1 MSREKAKRLDHEDRE
16 DRGKTKTAISFN
28 DVVRRRSSAIGPST
42 CISGEESR
50 GLGSSGVGAQLCP
63 AGKYVDRN
71 PAIGDEGATRAAG
84 EAFSPCLYPVAEESC
99 AHNERG
105 IALSDT
111 SRRELADSGPS
122 RRIVLASGSSARHKL
137 LADAGIEVEL
147 RQHAVDERALEAELA
162 PRQLVPR
169 ATAAA
174 LAEAKARSVADGLPD
189 AIVIGADQVLDFEGE
204 VWSKPRSVEE
214 ARDQLARLSGRSHRL
229 HSAFAVIADGRVR
242 ARAVR
247 SARLAVRPLTAL
259 DIDLYLDAAGAA
271 VTTTVGA
278 YQLEG
283 HGVRLFE
290 RIEGDYFTILGLPLL
305 PLLAA
310 LRRLEAIPW

>member
-1 MSREKAKRLDHEDRE
+1 
-16 DRGKTKTAISFN
+16 
-28 DVVRRRSSAIGPST
+28 V
-42 CISGEESR
+42 
-50 GLGSSGVGAQLCP
+50 QLCP
-63 AGKYVDRN
+63 AGKVVDRN
-71 PAIGDEGATRAAG
+71 PAIGDEEAAWGSRA
-84 EAFSPCLYPVAEESC
+84 AFSPGLYPRAEESC
-99 AHNERG
+99 ALNERG

-122 RRIVLASGSSARHKL
+122 RRIVLASASSARRKL
-137 LADAGIEVEL
+137 LADAGVDVES
-147 RQHAVDERALEAELA
+147 RQHSVDERAFEAGLA
-162 PRQLVPR
+162 PKQLVPR
-169 ATAAA
+169 AMAAA
-174 LAEAKARSVADGLPD
+174 LAEAKARSVAMSMPD

-204 VWSKPRSVEE
+204 VWSKPGSVPE
-214 ARDQLARLSGRSHRL
+214 ARDQLARLAGRSHRL
-229 HSAFAVIADGRVR
+229 HSAFTVIADGRIR

-259 DIDLYLDAAGAA
+259 EIDLYLDAAGAG

-278 YQLEG
+278 YQLENF
-283 HGVRLFE
+283 GVRLFE